1 MKYKD
6 DKFVNYQDKQR
17 NGDFGIYNGFDY
29 WSNKTNRQI
38 RREREHNWSVFY
50 MSKISNHIEKIWW
63 KNLSDSDKDEIV
75 RRYNNQTDYLSHDV
89 GIRESMWYTHR
100 VFDNWED
107 WFDHIKDEYKPNK
120 ASYRQDKLKVLGI

>member
-6 DKFVNYQDKQR
+6 NKFVKYQDRQR
-17 NGDFGIYNGFDY
+17 SGDFDPY
-29 WSNKTNRQI
+29 WCEKTKI
-38 RREREHNWSVFY
+38 RREMEHNWSVFY

-63 KNLSDSDKDEIV
+63 KNLSDSDKDEII
-75 RRYNNQTDYLSHDV
+75 RRYSNQVDYLSYDK
-89 GIRESMWYTHR
+89 GIRESMWYSHR

-107 WFDHIKDEYKPNK
+107 WFDQIKDEYKPNK

>member
-63 KNLSDSDKDEIV
+63 KNLSDSDKDEII
-75 RRYNNQTDYLSHDV
+75 RRYSNQLDYLSYDLE
-89 GIRESMWYTHR
+89 IRESMWYNYK
-100 VFDNWED
+100 VFDTWED
-107 WFDHIKDEYKPNK
+107 WFDQIKDEYKPNK
-120 ASYRQDKLKVLGI
+120 VTYRQDKLKVLGI